1 VLREVADRVARAIP
15 DARTARLGG
24 DEFAMFTTRLANDD
38 DVLVIAERLTT
49 AVTAPISIE
58 GLDLEVGVSIG
69 AAMYPLHASDAAGLL
84 RCADAAMRTA
94 KARHTAFEVS
104 KGPASDSRRR
114 LTLAHDLHQA
124 IDRRELILY
133 YQPKVDLVSGATT
146 GVEALVRW
154 PHPEHGLMAPDEFIP
169 IAEHTGLI
177 GGLTTLVLDQGLAQW
192 RQWNARGIE
201 LSIAVNVSARSLTD
215 DDIVDHVSRALVRH
229 RCPSDVLTIE
239 ITETQ
244 LMSDPEHAAATLN
257 HLHDLGV
264 RISIDDFGTG
274 FSSLSS
280 LRALPIG

>member
-1 VLREVADRVARAIP
+1 
-15 DARTARLGG
+15 
-24 DEFAMFTTRLANDD
+24 
-38 DVLVIAERLTT
+38 
-49 AVTAPISIE
+49 
-58 GLDLEVGVSIG
+58 
-69 AAMYPLHASDAAGLL
+69 
-84 RCADAAMRTA
+84 
-94 KARHTAFEVS
+94 
-104 KGPASDSRRR
+104 
-114 LTLAHDLHQA
+114 
-124 IDRRELILY
+124 
-133 YQPKVDLVSGATT
+133 
-146 GVEALVRW
+146 
-154 PHPEHGLMAPDEFIP
+154 MAPDEFIP

-280 LRALPIG
+280 LRALPIGEVKIDKSFTFGATHNESDATIVRSIAALGRELGMHVVAEGVETEEAVDFVRASGANTAQGYYFSRPVPAPTLEAWLAQTTPVKLNALR